1 MPVLDAPPPDL
12 RLLQFISDQMPD
24 SAERFDFWR
33 DVITRKLLRLA
44 IDRLDDTPFRADA
57 MLRCFHGLTI
67 GVGEIGPTVNHRTR
81 EIVAADNDDLVL
93 MANLDGPFVTSTARG
108 DQTLEQGEAILVSC
122 GQVGTYIRP
131 TAGRLL
137 CARVPS
143 SALARLVPDPD
154 ERAGVVIPRE
164 SEALRM
170 LVAYASNFWDEDFV
184 VDPVI
189 ERFLVDHV
197 CDLVALT
204 VGARGDAA
212 ELASGRGGRA
222 AKLKAAKDAIEAR
235 IGPNELSAED
245 VALEIGVS
253 PRYVRKLFEAQG
265 LSFSRY
271 VAERRL
277 ERARAMLQSPRCARL
292 TVSAIAYDVGF
303 GDLSYFNRAFRRRFD
318 RTPSE
323 LRAEAA
329 GSASAA

>member
-24 SAERFDFWR
+24 GVERFDVWR
-33 DVITRKLLRLA
+33 DVVTRKLLRLA
-44 IDRLDDTPFRADA
+44 IDRLDDAPFRADA
-57 MLRCFHGLTI
+57 KLRSFHGLTI

-93 MANLDGPFVTSTARG
+93 IANLDGPFVASTARG
-108 DQTLEQGEAILVSC
+108 DQTLEQGEAMLVSC
-122 GQVGTYIRP
+122 SEVGSYIRP

-143 SALARLVPDPD
+143 SALARLVPNPD
-154 ERAGVVIPRE
+154 EHAGLVIRRE

-170 LVAYASNFWDEDFV
+170 LMAYASNFWDEDFV
-184 VDPVI
+184 VDPMI

-204 VGARGDAA
+204 VGVRGDAA
-212 ELASGRGGRA
+212 ELASARGGRA
-222 AKLKAAKDAIEAR
+222 AKLKAAKSAIEAR
-235 IGPNELSAED
+235 IGPTELSAED
-245 VALEIGVS
+245 IALEVGVS

-271 VAERRL
+271 VVERRL
-277 ERARAMLQSPRCARL
+277 ERARAMLESPRQARL

-329 GSASAA
+329 KATSEG